1 MSAQTYVGLFEL
13 KNKSKGGEKQMI
25 ERLKRNSASGF
36 TLIELLIVIVII
48 GILAGVIIAVIN
60 PAQLQLKAK
69 QAVLRA
75 NVEKGC
81 LALNACGSTSTVA
94 ADCNSTTKVG
104 LNAING
110 TPAGSTYA
118 LTAADPITYTG
129 TLDTCNYTCSYNF
142 ANVTTASGPTPA
154 AACLVQ

>member
-1 MSAQTYVGLFEL
+1 M
-13 KNKSKGGEKQMI
+13 NK
-25 ERLKRNSASGF
+25 LKRKVTLLPGF

-60 PAQLQLKAK
+60 PAQMQLKAR

-75 NVEKGC
+75 NTEKGC
-81 LALNACGSTSTVA
+81 LALNACGATTSVA
-94 ADCNSTTKVG
+94 ADCNSIAKVG
-104 LNAING
+104 IVDPGG
-110 TPAGSTYA
+110 TPTGATYA
-118 LTAADPITYTG
+118 LTAVDPIAFTG
-129 TLDTCNYTCSYNF
+129 TLGTCNYTCSYNF